1 MGSVS
6 RVTVLDDIIA
16 GVSEDL
22 AVRQGEVS
30 LEQLQAAAA
39 AAPSPIDGLAALSSP
54 GVSVIAEVKRSSPSK
69 GPLAAIAD
77 PAGLAA
83 DYEQGGAAA
92 VSVLTEGR
100 RFGGS
105 LADLSAV
112 RARVGI
118 PVLRKDFIVTSYQLW
133 EARAAGADMA
143 LLIVAALE
151 QEQLVSLIERAR
163 TIGLTPLVEIHDEQ
177 EGERAV
183 AAGANLIGVNARNL
197 KTLAVD
203 RDTFARVAP
212 TLPAEAVLVAE
223 SGVRGPHDLLA
234 YAAAGA
240 NAVLVGESLVTG
252 RSPRETVHE
261 LVAAGSHPACHGT
274 RD

>member
-39 AAPSPIDGLAALSSP
+39 AAPAPIDGLAALSGP

-163 TIGLTPLVEIHDEQ
+163 SIGLTPLVEIHDEQ

-197 KTLAVD
+197 KTLEVD

>member
-39 AAPSPIDGLAALSSP
+39 AAPAPIDGLAALSGP